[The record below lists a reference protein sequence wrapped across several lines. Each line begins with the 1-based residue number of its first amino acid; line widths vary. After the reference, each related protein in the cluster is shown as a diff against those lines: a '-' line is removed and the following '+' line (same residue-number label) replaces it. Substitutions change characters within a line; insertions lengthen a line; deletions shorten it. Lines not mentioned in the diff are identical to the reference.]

1 MTRVAMTLLLV
12 VSLAGLTVWAGD
24 LPNIADDRD
33 MEAMINEAGAG
44 IVQVL
49 ETAKGPILWEIT
61 VSHYPQLVGE
71 ANTEDWR
78 RGPTTLVTLWSPGFG
93 DAFGLILFEVEMVT
107 LGTATN
113 YAPVASRKPDVGN
126 HNPARS
132 NSANS
137 IIYTDDGDVIGLIP
151 EAIGVLMGGTYSSQE
166 NSANSMVPAVNHN
179 SSRSNKSEEI
189 ACPWGDGGEGHPGG
203 PFLAAFAELE
213 VASLIEASCPWL
225 SPIYIETIRAIAI
238 AIHEGALR

>member
-1 MTRVAMTLLLV
+1 MTRVAMTFLLV
-12 VSLAGLTVWAGD
+12 LSLAGLAVRAGD
-24 LPNIADDRD
+24 LPNVSEDHD
-33 MEAMINEAGAG
+33 MDAMLNEAEVG

-61 VSHYPQLVGE
+61 VSHYPQLVGK

-78 RGPTTLVTLWSPGFG
+78 RGPTTLVTLWSPSFG

-107 LGTATN
+107 MGTATN
-113 YAPVASRKPDVGN
+113 YAPAASRNIDVGN

-166 NSANSMVPAVNHN
+166 NSASYMVPGVDHN
-179 SSRSNKSEEI
+179 SSRSNRSEEI
-189 ACPWGDGGEGHPGG
+189 ACPWGEGGEGHPGG

-225 SPIYIETIRAIAI
+225 SPMHIETIRAITI
-238 AIHEGALR
+238 AVHEGALR